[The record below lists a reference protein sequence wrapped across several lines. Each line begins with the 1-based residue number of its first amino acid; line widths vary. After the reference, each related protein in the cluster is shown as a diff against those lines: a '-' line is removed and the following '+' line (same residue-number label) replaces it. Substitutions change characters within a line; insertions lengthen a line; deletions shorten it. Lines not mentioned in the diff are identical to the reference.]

1 MTIFEKAFVRE
12 AGNRM
17 SEQELSVAME
27 LARRADNGNT
37 EAGECLRQL
46 VNRALFDGRP
56 GERAREFE

>member
-1 MTIFEKAFVRE
+1 MTIFEKAFIRE
-12 AGNRM
+12 AG
-17 SEQELSVAME
+17 E

-56 GERAREFE
+56 GERARKFE

>member
-1 MTIFEKAFVRE
+1 MTIFEKAFIRE
-12 AGNRM
+12 AG
-17 SEQELSVAME
+17 E

-56 GERAREFE
+56 GERARAHESGRGLL